1 MQVKMLSL
9 SLADA
14 KVSQSSVERKLTF
27 RNKNKNENENKNLHS
42 VRKTKMNSDEKGKLF
57 GGRSLHAKVSNL
69 SGISPLWRSP

>member
-14 KVSQSSVERKLTF
+14 KVSQSSVEKKLTF
-27 RNKNKNENENKNLHS
+27 RNKNKNENKNLHS